1 MISPEHF
8 QISMC
13 RTCHSEFPD
22 KFCEPILTLTNFFLF
37 FSDRIQDHRTV
48 NRLINEEA
56 HHRGRFEKALRPSL
70 RSEQKKIAY
79 AILCNICA
87 NDTEQFDALMN
98 SVGYNERNKL
108 ARNTCLLKQKI
119 SDPKYYF

>member
-1 MISPEHF
+1 MF
-8 QISMC
+8 
-13 RTCHSEFPD
+13 RACHSEFPD
-22 KFCEPILTLTNFFLF
+22 KFCELILTLTNLF

>member
-1 MISPEHF
+1 LFLRFKYPNPS
-8 QISMC
+8 
-13 RTCHSEFPD
+13 
-22 KFCEPILTLTNFFLF
+22 LTESDLYEKF